1 VKLDRRIG
9 TTNGLDIHRE
19 SEITKQSAQFVPRFS
34 SLLSL
39 KAIGSD
45 YLSIS
50 KSRRTQM
57 LVSLSGALSDIP
69 NHHCQYGG
77 EEEEEE
83 EGESIRSFC
92 TND

>member
-1 VKLDRRIG
+1 
-9 TTNGLDIHRE
+9 
-19 SEITKQSAQFVPRFS
+19 
-34 SLLSL
+34 
-39 KAIGSD
+39 
-45 YLSIS
+45 
-50 KSRRTQM
+50 M